1 MATIQRYASVITVL
15 STHEPSAEV
24 RQSDYDAIVVVG
36 DIGVLDRGL
45 NVIQFG
51 GTTLRDEFK
60 YVDSG
65 TAVFFFIEN
74 AAEGLAGKLEVA
86 SGLPEQVA
94 KLARESLGPWLLE
107 NSPRAILKYHVTRRT
122 GTANTS
128 TLAAVRRDKLS
139 VIQPLVSEFGGRP
152 CAGYWSRDVSSQGGL
167 PQHWWLPEKTPD
179 SGSWI
184 AAIFSVWRELDPV
197 AFPTRADWETDPQWM
212 TKSEIDALT
221 QLEQAEQELDSTTRQ
236 LKERVSEL
244 RVKLDDLRMATNNL
258 DRRLLSSQG
267 DDLKNE
273 TARALAELGFRIV
286 DSDEARIA
294 ENSSLLE
301 DLEVHDGT
309 SWVAIAEVRGY
320 GKGAKTSDFQR
331 LARAARGFERRN
343 GRDADAR
350 WYIVNHNLSQPPSER
365 RPVLAGAE
373 SDVQEFALDNGCVID
388 TRDLF
393 RLRESVRSGDMDA
406 VAARTL
412 LKECRGIYVHAMYVP
427 DTANPSP

>member
-1 MATIQRYASVITVL
+1 
-15 STHEPSAEV
+15 
-24 RQSDYDAIVVVG
+24 
-36 DIGVLDRGL
+36 
-45 NVIQFG
+45 
-51 GTTLRDEFK
+51 
-60 YVDSG
+60 
-65 TAVFFFIEN
+65 
-74 AAEGLAGKLEVA
+74 
-86 SGLPEQVA
+86 
-94 KLARESLGPWLLE
+94 
-107 NSPRAILKYHVTRRT
+107 
-122 GTANTS
+122 
-128 TLAAVRRDKLS
+128 
-139 VIQPLVSEFGGRP
+139 
-152 CAGYWSRDVSSQGGL
+152 
-167 PQHWWLPEKTPD
+167 
-179 SGSWI
+179 
-184 AAIFSVWRELDPV
+184 
-197 AFPTRADWETDPQWM
+197 M